1 MSLARLAAV
10 LADATGIDVETLGRG
25 GLAQALVGRC
35 DAEDEGA
42 LARYAERIATDT
54 DARGLLLADLLV
66 HETSFFRYPGSF
78 AWIVEE
84 VRRRSVAGA
93 PLVRVLSAPC
103 STGQEPASVVMA
115 LLEAGL
121 SGAAVQVDAVDVS
134 AAVVERARRGMHGPA
149 ALRGLS
155 AERRARFTTPTP
167 EGARLTAEIQA
178 PIRYLTG
185 DLLDP
190 LFGIDGLPYDLVLCR
205 NLLIY
210 LTPAARERV
219 LGTVRRL
226 LAPGGVAFVGHAE
239 VAAARLVGLVPSGPA
254 EAYAVAHELPRAL
267 PWAAPSSAPAAVAA
281 APGRVARSV
290 LRGAPPAAR
299 AAVHPRPA
307 PGSALA
313 PSVPEPVE
321 SVLVS
326 ARRLGQ
332 AGRAEEALALLAR
345 VEGERTPS
353 PDELHLAA
361 VLERAL
367 GRAAEVERSLTRALY
382 LDPRHVPTL
391 RLAALVADEE
401 GEQEKARRLRE
412 RAERAAAKP
421 VAGAEAGS
429 A

>member
-10 LADATGIDVETLGRG
+10 LAASTGIDVETLGRG

-35 DAEDEGA
+35 DPEDEEA
-42 LARYAERIATDT
+42 LARYAERIVTDT
-54 DARGLLLADLLV
+54 EARGLLLADLLV

-78 AWIVEE
+78 GLIVEE
-84 VRRRSVAGA
+84 VRRRCAAGA
-93 PLVRVLSAPC
+93 PVVRVLSAPC

-121 SGAAVQVDAVDVS
+121 PGAAVQVDAVDVS
-134 AAVVERARRGMHGPA
+134 AAVVASARRGVFGPA

-155 AERRARFTTPTP
+155 AERRARFTTPVP

-190 LFGIDGLPYDLVLCR
+190 LFGTDGLRYDLVLCR

-210 LTPAARERV
+210 LGPAARER
-219 LGTVRRL
+219 LLRTVSRL
-226 LAPGGVAFVGHAE
+226 LAPGGVALLGHAE
-239 VAAARLVGLVPSGPA
+239 VAAGRRVGLMPSGPA
-254 EAYAVAHELPRAL
+254 EAYAVTAERPRGAAS
-267 PWAAPSSAPAAVAA
+267 PAPAAPSTVPMRATRSEPRAA
-281 APGRVARSV
+281 ALASRTVVR
-290 LRGAPPAAR
+290 
-299 AAVHPRPA
+299 PRPA
-307 PGSALA
+307 HGPALA
-313 PSVPEPVE
+313 PSDPKPVE
-321 SVLVS
+321 SVLVA

-345 VEGERTPS
+345 AEGERTPS

-367 GRAAEVERSLTRALY
+367 GRAAEVGRSLTRALY
-382 LDPRHVPTL
+382 LDPRHVPSL

-401 GEQEKARRLRE
+401 GEHEKGRRLRE

>member
-1 MSLARLAAV
+1 VSMARLAAV

-35 DAEDEGA
+35 DPEDEDA

-78 AWIVEE
+78 ALIVEE
-84 VRRRSVAGA
+84 VRRRSAGGA
-93 PLVRVLSAPC
+93 PWVRVLSAPC
-103 STGQEPASVVMA
+103 STGQEPASIVMA

-121 SGAAVQVDAVDVS
+121 SGAVVQVDAVDVS
-134 AAVVERARRGMHGPA
+134 AAVVERARRGAHGPT
-149 ALRGLS
+149 ALRSLS

-167 EGARLTAEIQA
+167 EGARLVAEIQA

-190 LFGIDGLPYDLVLCR
+190 RFGAEGLPYDLVLCR

-210 LTPAARERV
+210 LSLAARERV
-219 LGTVRRL
+219 LRTVRRL
-226 LAPGGVAFVGHAE
+226 LAPGGMAFVGHAE
-239 VAAARLVGLVPSGPA
+239 VAAARRVGLVPAGPA
-254 EAYAVAHELPRAL
+254 DAYAVIHELSRAL
-267 PWAAPSSAPAAVAA
+267 SPKALPPAPSPAPAVPARA
-281 APGRVARSV
+281 ARSV
-290 LRGAPPAAR
+290 ARGVSPAAR
-299 AAVHPRPA
+299 VAAHSRPA
-307 PGSALA
+307 PGPLFA
-313 PSVPEPVE
+313 PAAPEPVE